1 MRWTSYPVLGT
12 RKETLEEFI
21 TSYMREKVVD
31 IWPKGWMRYEELQ
44 REIEKRKTAAKKAKE
59 KKKATSA
66 TTSGQSSPNPSV
78 TSNLPATLQT
88 ATVTALTAATS
99 GTCFSNATTTTQPVS
114 FLKQF
119 EEFTTRSNANSDTDS
134 VASSSTSSGLKRK
147 NAEANRNKPAKT
159 KSAKLNGEKSKSTSN
174 SGGNSNNNRNVPPTI
189 SVDLV
194 SPSTRTDHS
203 INHIM
208 LPNDGSAV
216 NNNPSTSMASLIFSA
231 TTAALSQPLKHSSNT
246 HVIDLD
252 NYKSVGD
259 ILQTSKQIQAAAN
272 AAASSSSLTINST
285 STSLHARRESS
296 GDSEIEI
303 VGVYPAKQQTKK
315 HKTNSRSTT
324 PNSNYPNTTDKTT
337 LSSHHNHQH
346 SNNNNNRKK
355 VQANSVLSALPAMDV
370 NKMVS
375 ALMELGDVSS
385 IFFIHLYKM
394 HFLFICC
401 IVVIFFFFLL

>member
-21 TSYMREKVVD
+21 TSYMRNKVVD

-44 REIEKRKTAAKKAKE
+44 KEIEKRKAAAKKAKE
-59 KKKATSA
+59 KKKVTSA
-66 TTSGQSSPNPSV
+66 TTSGQSSPNPSIA
-78 TSNLPATLQT
+78 SNLPASIQI
-88 ATVTALTAATS
+88 APPVTALPAAAA
-99 GTCFSNATTTTQPVS
+99 GTCFPNATITTQPAS
-114 FLKQF
+114 FMKQF

-134 VASSSTSSGLKRK
+134 VASSSASSGLKRK
-147 NAEANRNKPAKT
+147 NADTNRSKPKA
-159 KSAKLNGEKSKSTSN
+159 KSAKLNGEKSKSTIN
-174 SGGNSNNNRNVPPTI
+174 NGGNNNNNRNVPPTI

-194 SPSTRTDHS
+194 SPSKRTDHS

-208 LPNDGSAV
+208 LPNDGSTV
-216 NNNPSTSMASLIFSA
+216 NNNPTTSMASLIFSA

-259 ILQTSKQIQAAAN
+259 ILQTSKQLQAAAN
-272 AAASSSSLTINST
+272 AAASSSSSLAVNST
-285 STSLHARRESS
+285 STSTHARRESS

-303 VGVYPAKQQTKK
+303 VGVYPAKQQIKK
-315 HKTNSRSTT
+315 HKANSRSTT
-324 PNSNYPNTTDKTT
+324 PNSNYNMTTDKTT
-337 LSSHHNHQH
+337 TSSHHSHQH
-346 SNNNNNRKK
+346 SNNNNRKRA
-355 VQANSVLSALPAMDV
+355 QANSVLNSLPGMDV

-385 IFFIHLYKM
+385 IFFIQFYVK
-394 HFLFICC
+394 
-401 IVVIFFFFLL
+401 